1 MQTPDARQ
9 MRKLA
14 FQELENHEGWQRAAL
29 YSGQADPFCCLPAW
43 QLSFHEVFAPERQL
57 MVWHEPGRVVDS
69 VLVLAE
75 QVFSAE
81 SVLLTPI
88 DTLWFFSSPL
98 LGPHAVD
105 MLARAMSDLAAMY
118 HPYFPRI
125 VISGLQPGGAT
136 PRRLLQTFGRSFDFF
151 MHSETVQCAA
161 SLDGGL
167 DGFLS
172 RRSANHRAK
181 LAKGS
186 RRAGERGIVCER
198 HVPASADEART
209 VLARMLAVEEE
220 SWKGQGQCGM
230 TEEPARSFYAAMLRR
245 LAPARAA
252 RVMFARHEGR
262 DVGFIFG
269 GMAGGIYRGQQFS
282 YDRNWKDAGIGNL
295 LQLEQVAWLCE
306 EHASRYD
313 MGPVTGPRMGY
324 KAHWTE
330 KRLPIQTWLMVKKQ
344 SGFPQ

>member
-1 MQTPDARQ
+1 MRTPDAHQ

-14 FQELENHEGWQRAAL
+14 FQELEGHEGWQRAAL

-75 QVFSAE
+75 QTFSPD
-81 SVLLTPI
+81 SILLTPI

-98 LGPHAVD
+98 LGPHSVD
-105 MLARAMSDLAAMY
+105 MLARAMSELAALY

-136 PRRLLQTFGRSFDFF
+136 SRRLLQVFGSSFDFF
-151 MHSETVQCAA
+151 IHSETVQSAA

-172 RRSANHRAK
+172 RRSASHRAK
-181 LAKGS
+181 LVKGH
-186 RRAGERGIVCER
+186 RRAKERGITYER
-198 HVPASADEART
+198 YVPACAAEGQA
-209 VLARMLAVEEE
+209 VFERMLAVEEE

-230 TEEPARSFYAAMLRR
+230 TEEPARSFYGAMLRR

-252 RVMFARHEGR
+252 RIMFARHEDR

-282 YDRNWKDAGIGNL
+282 YDRHWRDAGIGNL
-295 LQLEQVAWLCE
+295 LQLEQVA
-306 EHASRYD
+306 
-313 MGPVTGPRMGY
+313 MGY
-324 KAHWTE
+324 KEHWTE
-330 KRLPIQTWLMVKKQ
+330 KRLPIQAWLMVKK
-344 SGFPQ
+344 

>member
-1 MQTPDARQ
+1 MRTPDSRNIE
-9 MRKLA
+9 KLA
-14 FQELENHEGWQRAAL
+14 FHQLENHEGWQRAAL

-43 QLSFHEVFAPERQL
+43 QLSFHEVFTPERQL
-57 MVWHEPGRVVDS
+57 MVWHDSGRVMDS
-69 VLVLAE
+69 VVVLAE

-98 LGPHAVD
+98 LGPDAVD
-105 MLARAMSDLAAMY
+105 MLAHAMSDLAAPY
-118 HPYFPRI
+118 HPFFPRI
-125 VISGLQPGGAT
+125 VISGLQPGSAT

-161 SLDGGL
+161 SLQGGL

-181 LAKGS
+181 LAKGR
-186 RRAGERGIVCER
+186 RRAQERGIVYER
-198 HVPASADEART
+198 HIPASEAEAQA
-209 VLARMLAVEEE
+209 VFERMLAVEAE

-230 TEEPARSFYAAMLRR
+230 TEEPARAFYAAMLRR
-245 LAPARAA
+245 LAPARSA
-252 RVMFARHEGR
+252 RIMFARHENR

-269 GMAGGIYRGQQFS
+269 GMAGGTAGGVYRGQQFS
-282 YDRNWKDAGIGNL
+282 YDRHWKDVGIGNL

-306 EHASRYD
+306 EQAARYD
-313 MGPVTGPRMGY
+313 MGPVTGPRMAY

-330 KRLPIQTWLMVKKQ
+330 NRLPIQTWLMVKK
-344 SGFPQ
+344 